1 MKTSLPRLEAGLL
14 LTMVLAVLGAC
25 LGPAVAQHAH
35 YHAFADQR
43 AWGGLPYAMDVLSNV
58 PFAMGGIWGLLTL
71 QRLHVGLGANWQR
84 PLVTLFFAGLIVAA
98 LCSGY
103 YHGRPDNASLL
114 VDRLG
119 MVVAFAGLLGLAAA
133 DRVSARAGVAT
144 GGVVLLLGVLAVR
157 VWAVSGN
164 LLPWVVL
171 QAGGLVLMLLLARC
185 KVIAGAWGIRL
196 GAVVAVYIVAKL
208 LELGDHLVFDATAG
222 LVSGHSLKHMVAALV
237 AWPVISAMHNVPIQN
252 LKKNEEAS

>member
-1 MKTSLPRLEAGLL
+1 MKIPLTRPEVGLL
-14 LTMVLAVLGAC
+14 LTLALTVLSAC
-25 LGPAVAQHAH
+25 LGPAVVQHVH

-71 QRLHVGLGANWQR
+71 QRQYVGPGTKWQQS
-84 PLVTLFFAGLIVAA
+84 LAALFFAGLIITA

-119 MVVAFAGLLGLAAA
+119 MVVAFAGLLGLAAV
-133 DRVSARAGVAT
+133 DRVSARAGMAT
-144 GGVVLLLGVLAVR
+144 AGVVLLLGSLAVK
-157 VWAVSGN
+157 VWAASGN

-171 QAGGLVLMLLLARC
+171 QVGGLLLMLLLARW
-185 KVIAGAWGIRL
+185 KAVPGAWGIHL
-196 GAVVAVYIVAKL
+196 GAVVVVYAVAKL
-208 LELGDHLVFDATAG
+208 LELGDHLMFDVTAE
-222 LVSGHSLKHMVAALV
+222 LVSGHSLKHVVAALV
-237 AWPVISAMHNVPIQN
+237 AWPVVVAMRQSEAVHNV
-252 LKKNEEAS
+252 A

>member
-1 MKTSLPRLEAGLL
+1 
-14 LTMVLAVLGAC
+14 
-25 LGPAVAQHAH
+25 
-35 YHAFADQR
+35 
-43 AWGGLPYAMDVLSNV
+43 
-58 PFAMGGIWGLLTL
+58 
-71 QRLHVGLGANWQR
+71 
-84 PLVTLFFAGLIVAA
+84 
-98 LCSGY
+98 
-103 YHGRPDNASLL
+103 NASLL

-144 GGVVLLLGVLAVR
+144 ACVVLLLGALAVR
-157 VWAVSGN
+157 VWALSGN

>member
-1 MKTSLPRLEAGLL
+1 
-14 LTMVLAVLGAC
+14 
-25 LGPAVAQHAH
+25 
-35 YHAFADQR
+35 
-43 AWGGLPYAMDVLSNV
+43 
-58 PFAMGGIWGLLTL
+58 
-71 QRLHVGLGANWQR
+71 
-84 PLVTLFFAGLIVAA
+84 
-98 LCSGY
+98 
-103 YHGRPDNASLL
+103 
-114 VDRLG
+114 

-144 GGVVLLLGVLAVR
+144 ACVVLLLGALAVR
-157 VWAVSGN
+157 VWALSGN

>member
-1 MKTSLPRLEAGLL
+1 
-14 LTMVLAVLGAC
+14 
-25 LGPAVAQHAH
+25 
-35 YHAFADQR
+35 
-43 AWGGLPYAMDVLSNV
+43 MDVLSNV
-58 PFAMGGIWGLLTL
+58 PFAGRHLGLLTL

-84 PLVTLFFAGLIVAA
+84 PLVTLFFAGLIVTA

-119 MVVAFAGLLGLAAA
+119 MVVAFAGLLGLAVV

-144 GGVVLLLGVLAVR
+144 ACVVLLLGALAVR
-157 VWAVSGN
+157 VWALSGN

-196 GAVVAVYIVAKL
+196 GAGGGVSWRCWSWAIIWCSTRL
-208 LELGDHLVFDATAG
+208 PGWSQATA
-222 LVSGHSLKHMVAALV
+222 
-237 AWPVISAMHNVPIQN
+237 
-252 LKKNEEAS
+252 